1 MWLKRNPLQLRLLRK
16 KLRLLISE
24 IRKVTENEQG
34 KVLKE
39 NQRRNHL
46 RHLHKRNE
54 KRLVTNRIFLEHNQ
68 AIKDRREAEEE
79 DVN

>member
-1 MWLKRNPLQLRLLRK
+1 LRRK
-16 KLRLLISE
+16 KLHLPTNE
-24 IRKVTENEQG
+24 IRKETENEQD
-34 KVLKE
+34 KILKE

-46 RHLHKRNE
+46 RQLHKRNV
-54 KRLVTNRIFLEHNQ
+54 KHLATNRIFRERNR

>member
-1 MWLKRNPLQLRLLRK
+1 MWLKRNPLQVRLPRK
-16 KLRLLISE
+16 KLHLPTNE
-24 IRKVTENEQG
+24 IRKETENELG

-46 RHLHKRNE
+46 RHLHKRSE
-54 KRLVTNRIFLEHNQ
+54 KRLVTNRIFLEHNR